1 MEQNI
6 LLLTDENLPCLSKF
20 NLSMYSQIL
29 VTIVS
34 PEGTVAIPTAKQ
46 LLAIQSQQQC
56 PIRLELH
63 SSSVVKQGVFW
74 AWKLGE
80 LAVSAPD
87 AQITILTEDNTLQ
100 LLAEL
105 CAEQDQSVQIL
116 QIHATAGEI
125 PSGKTETLAG
135 TAETQPTDH
144 QTTAT
149 DEEEKKASAAAT
161 AQAEKE
167 ERQRRNEQIINSL
180 MKKASVT
187 PYQVAEGKPVSAVK
201 EQEIAMA
208 LQGQPG

>member
-105 CAEQDQSVQIL
+105 CAEQGQSVQVL
-116 QIHATAGEI
+116 QVYNTTMESTPAKSDIAQAHN
-125 PSGKTETLAG
+125 
-135 TAETQPTDH
+135 PTI
-144 QTTAT
+144 TTK
-149 DEEEKKASAAAT
+149 EEEDDSSSVVTEAAG
-161 AQAEKE
+161 KE

-180 MKKASVT
+180 MKKASAM
-187 PYQVAEGKPVSAVK
+187 PYQIAEGKPVSAVK
-201 EQEIAMA
+201 EQEIELT
-208 LQGQPG
+208 LQVQRG